1 MATKNYENGIVSVAS
16 GASTDIT
23 EDIMTTGS
31 VFWVD
36 SVTGNDAN
44 AGTNRN
50 SPKGTIAS
58 ANTAAT
64 ANNGDMIIC
73 LSTHAESIASSVA
86 LKAGVRLFGMG
97 TGSNKTSVTI
107 SGNVDAFN
115 MSNARAEIHNV
126 RFPAGSAAHTAA
138 VNFAANGCR
147 VTNCDF
153 LLSTYDL
160 DTITVPAAGL
170 DCEINGCT
178 FTITGDGPDRAI
190 SVESASALGLKVIGC
205 TFDGGDYDFDDA
217 AVYSA
222 VAHTEFLY
230 RDNVL
235 TNKASIIHTAAA
247 KGQCTGTEA
256 DDTCRV
262 EV

>member
-1 MATKNYENGIVSVAS
+1 MATKNYENGIVSVSS
-16 GASTDIT
+16 GASEDIT
-23 EDIMTTGS
+23 SDIMTTGA

-50 SPKGTIAS
+50 SPKATIAS

-64 ANNGDMIIC
+64 VNNGDIIIA
-73 LSTHAESIASSVA
+73 LSTHTEILTSSIA

-97 TGSNKTSVTI
+97 TGSSKPSFTI
-107 SGNVDAFN
+107 NGNIDAFN
-115 MSNARAEIHNV
+115 MSAARVEIHNV
-126 RFPAGSAAHTAA
+126 KFPAGTAAHTAA
-138 VNFAANGCR
+138 VNFAASGCR

-153 LLSTYDL
+153 TLSTNDL
-160 DTITVPAAGL
+160 DTITVTATGL
-170 DCEINGCT
+170 DCTVEGCT
-178 FTITGDGPDRAI
+178 FTISGDGPDRAI
-190 SVESASALGLKVIGC
+190 SVESASAAGLKVIEC
-205 TFDGGDYDFDDA
+205 QFDGGDYDFDDA
-217 AVYSA
+217 AIYSA

-230 RDNVL
+230 QKNVL

-247 KGQCTGTEA
+247 KGQAVGTIA

-262 EV
+262 EI